1 MFRGI
6 MKIRAIHT
14 YEAGPLGSQKFD
26 FKDDWS
32 GEIASNILFSGPN
45 GCGKSS
51 VLRAVALLWNAFG
64 HWLHTRKTLP
74 KNNAER
80 EWLQHWGGVAL
91 VLEDLP
97 FGGPSLPSFSGPS
110 LVLIFGIQEFVNQ
123 QQQQYPDHAFVG
135 ECIARTGKPGAPARK
150 LLWPKDAPWLDDW
163 TKERQKMIVS
173 SAKIKSP
180 NVIFLDAEERR
191 WITPRRGLG
200 EIKTE
205 NLQQRWLTS
214 YRVSEQWEGQ
224 LEASLLAMKSADLQ
238 RFEDLIRDMNA
249 FLSGKEI
256 LADVKLG
263 ENRLWVKLKNG
274 TGATHGLDELSAG
287 EHQVLIQLYLINRWL
302 EKGGIVLI
310 DEPDLYLHPSLIANF
325 LARLEKMVAD
335 RQGQLII
342 TSHVPEV
349 WSRYE
354 AMGQRILL
362 EAGQ

>member
-1 MFRGI
+1 

-91 VLEDLP
+91 VLEYLP
-97 FGGPSLPSFSGPS
+97 FNGPP
-110 LVLIFGIQEFVNQ
+110 LVLIFGVQEFVEQ
-123 QQQQYPDHAFVG
+123 QQQQYLNHAFVG
-135 ECIARTGKPGAPARK
+135 EWVARTGKPGAPARK
-150 LLWPKDAPWLDDW
+150 LLWPKDAVWLDHW
-163 TKERQKMIVS
+163 TEARQKMIVS
-173 SAKIKSP
+173 SDKTLSP

-224 LEASLLAMKSADLQ
+224 LEASLLAMKSAALH
-238 RFEDLIRDMNA
+238 RFHELIRDMNA
-249 FLSGKEI
+249 FLNGKEI
-256 LADVKLG
+256 LTEVRLG
-263 ENRLWVKLKNG
+263 ENRLRVKLKNG

-302 EKGGIVLI
+302 EIGGIALI
-310 DEPDLYLHPSLIANF
+310 DEPDLYLHPSLIASF

-354 AMGQRILL
+354 ALGQRILL
-362 EAGQ
+362 ETGQ